1 MKSSK
6 KAEDSFKESQAKEVL
21 PIQTI
26 VDAEGHKYEG
36 ETLNGMKHGKGKL
49 LFEDGAFYEG
59 EFENDAINGHGV
71 LYYR

>member
-1 MKSSK
+1 MLS
-6 KAEDSFKESQAKEVL
+6 
-21 PIQTI
+21 IQTI